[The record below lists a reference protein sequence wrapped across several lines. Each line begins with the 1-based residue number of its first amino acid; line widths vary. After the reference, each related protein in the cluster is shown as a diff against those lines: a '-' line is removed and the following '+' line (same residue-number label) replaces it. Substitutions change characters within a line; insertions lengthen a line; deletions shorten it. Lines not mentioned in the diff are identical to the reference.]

1 MDASRV
7 RQRNLAAVL
16 TLVHR
21 GYGGSGGDR
30 PGAEHSSADETGADQ
45 MRGVTRA
52 ELTRALGL
60 NRSTIGD
67 LVATLA
73 EHGWVDEVDDVPRQ
87 GVGRPSP
94 RVVPRIERL
103 VVAVNPELDA
113 VEVGLVALGGRVIA
127 RRRVAIDSPTVD
139 QAVSITAR
147 VARELADEVAAG
159 HPSSRL
165 VAAGA
170 AIPGLVRREDG
181 LVRLAPHL
189 GWREQPIAT
198 PLAAALGVPARAAND
213 AQLGCRAELAFGAGL
228 GARTLVYL
236 NGGASGIGAGIV
248 VDGRLVEGRDGHA
261 GELGH
266 LGVDPRGP
274 VCACGARGCL
284 EAVVSRAQ
292 LVEQLALEH
301 PDDDELAAALAT
313 ALAAGANPAITAI
326 VAEQFAGLRT
336 GLRGIATMLNPERIV
351 LGGYLATLWAMV
363 STADRAGA
371 LSDALPPIGAGVR
384 IKPADLGANRLLVG
398 AAELA
403 WEPLLADPLASR

>member
-21 GYGGSGGDR
+21 SSG
-30 PGAEHSSADETGADQ
+30 A
-45 MRGVTRA
+45 TRA
-52 ELTRALGL
+52 DLTRALGL

-67 LVATLA
+67 LVGTLA
-73 EHGWVDEVDDVPRQ
+73 EHGWVDEVDDAPRQ

-94 RVVPRIERL
+94 HVVPRAERL

-113 VEVGLVALGGRVIA
+113 IEVGLVALGGRVIA

-139 QAVSITAR
+139 LAVSITAR
-147 VARELADEVAAG
+147 VARELADEVAVE

-165 VAAGA
+165 VAVGA
-170 AIPGLVRREDG
+170 AVPGLVRREDG

-189 GWREQPIAT
+189 GWREQPVAT

-213 AQLGCRAELAFGAGL
+213 AQLGCLAELAFGAGL

-236 NGGASGIGAGIV
+236 NGGASGIGGGIV

-266 LGVDPRGP
+266 LSVDPRGP

-292 LVEQLALEH
+292 LVEALKIEH

-313 ALAAGANPAITAI
+313 ALADGADPAIAI
-326 VAEQFAGLRT
+326 IIAEQFAGLRV
-336 GLRGIATMLNPERIV
+336 GLRAIATMLNPERIV
-351 LGGYLATLWAMV
+351 LGGYLATLWATV
-363 STADRAGA
+363 SAAARAGA
-371 LSDALPPIGAGVR
+371 LNDALPPIGAGVR
-384 IKPADLGANRLLVG
+384 IEPADLGANRLLVG